1 VATQYDLFKQLYS
14 TTVLPK
20 QSAKKKRKTFRD
32 VSQQIVDSFF
42 PLFPRIVHQHQSSA
56 MTAVEVKLFN
66 RWTFEDVQIAD
77 ISLAVSTLPYHY
89 FSILISKI

>member
-1 VATQYDLFKQLYS
+1 MIFSNSCVLY
-14 TTVLPK
+14 
-20 QSAKKKRKTFRD
+20 QSGARKKKTRKKNFSRFILST
-32 VSQQIVDSFF
+32 SFF

-77 ISLAVSTLPYHY
+77 ISLAVSTLP
-89 FSILISKI
+89 